1 MVHFTVSIALNS
13 QDAFTY
19 SYLGEAYKKNKMYE
33 EAVLEL
39 KKAIAL
45 DPNNAFFHLK
55 LASIYRKKGASKEA
69 KKEYERVL
77 EILPHNKQIKE
88 TITELINTLNLALKK

>member
-1 MVHFTVSIALNS
+1 
-13 QDAFTY
+13 
-19 SYLGEAYKKNKMYE
+19 MYE

-55 LASIYRKKGASKEA
+55 LAVIYRKKGALEEA

-77 EILPHNKQIKE
+77 EIFPHNKQIRE
-88 TITELINTLNLALKK
+88 TITGLINTLNPALKK

>member
-19 SYLGEAYKKNKMYE
+19 SYLGEAYEKNKMYE

-45 DPNNAFFHLK
+45 DPNNAFFHLQ
-55 LASIYRKKGASKEA
+55 ATIYRKKGASKEA

-88 TITELINTLNLALKK
+88 AITELINTLNLALKK

>member
-33 EAVLEL
+33 EAILEL
-39 KKAIAL
+39 KKAVAL

-55 LASIYRKKGASKEA
+55 LANIYGKKGASKEA

>member
-45 DPNNAFFHLK
+45 DPNNAFFHLR
-55 LASIYRKKGASKEA
+55 LATIYRKKGASKEA

-77 EILPHNKQIKE
+77 EILPHNKQTRE
-88 TITELINTLNLALKK
+88 TITELMNTLNLAPKK

>member
-1 MVHFTVSIALNS
+1 MVHFTVSIAPNS

-19 SYLGEAYKKNKMYE
+19 SYLGEAYKKNKMYQ

-45 DPNNAFFHLK
+45 DPNNALFRLR
-55 LASIYRKKGASKEA
+55 LATIYRKKGASKEA

-77 EILPHNKQIKE
+77 EILPHNKQTRE
-88 TITELINTLNLALKK
+88 TITQLMDTLNLAPKK

>member
-1 MVHFTVSIALNS
+1 VVHFTVSIALNS

-33 EAVLEL
+33 EAILEL
-39 KKAIAL
+39 KKAVAL

-55 LASIYRKKGASKEA
+55 LANIYGKKGASKEA